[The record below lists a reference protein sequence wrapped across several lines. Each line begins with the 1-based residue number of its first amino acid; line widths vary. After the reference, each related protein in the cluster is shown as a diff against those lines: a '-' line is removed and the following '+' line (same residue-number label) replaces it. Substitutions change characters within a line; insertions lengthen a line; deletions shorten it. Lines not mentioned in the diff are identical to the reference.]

1 MHKVDGII
9 DIVLEQGAVALELV
23 KSQFLQGLI
32 LCDAVGDHAAGQLV
46 GIPERHPLLGQVVG
60 AVGGVDKALGGGA
73 AHVGRQG
80 LHGVQHGG
88 DGLEAEFQGIHCI
101 KDGFLVLLHI
111 LVVGQR
117 QTLHHHQQGVQ
128 VAVDAAGLAAD
139 QLGDIGVLLLRHDG
153 GAGGKADFLGIHE
166 FDPNDVQ
173 VGDIVVYDATWY
185 NEPVIHR
192 VINITEING
201 TTYYMI
207 KGDHNSHPDPYYATA
222 DQINER
228 VLTWDGHPI
237 VIPYIG
243 NISLWLRGL

>member
-1 MHKVDGII
+1 MKKLIF
-9 DIVLEQGAVALELV
+9 LEILE
-23 KSQFLQGLI
+23 FLPS
-32 LCDAVGDHAAGQLV
+32 V
-46 GIPERHPLLGQVVG
+46 
-60 AVGGVDKALGGGA
+60 
-73 AHVGRQG
+73 
-80 LHGVQHGG
+80 
-88 DGLEAEFQGIHCI
+88 
-101 KDGFLVLLHI
+101 
-111 LVVGQR
+111 
-117 QTLHHHQQGVQ
+117 
-128 VAVDAAGLAAD
+128 
-139 QLGDIGVLLLRHDG
+139 
-153 GAGGKADFLGIHE
+153 
-166 FDPNDVQ
+166 VQ

-192 VINITEING
+192 VINITQING

>member
-1 MHKVDGII
+1 MTDYKEII
-9 DIVLEQGAVALELV
+9 SYIVILAVVLIAAQHLNVVVSGSMEPVFYRGDIVAVE
-23 KSQFLQGLI
+23 
-32 LCDAVGDHAAGQLV
+32 
-46 GIPERHPLLGQVVG
+46 
-60 AVGGVDKALGGGA
+60 
-73 AHVGRQG
+73 
-80 LHGVQHGG
+80 
-88 DGLEAEFQGIHCI
+88 
-101 KDGFLVLLHI
+101 
-111 LVVGQR
+111 
-117 QTLHHHQQGVQ
+117 
-128 VAVDAAGLAAD
+128 
-139 QLGDIGVLLLRHDG
+139 
-153 GAGGKADFLGIHE
+153 KADFLGIHE

-207 KGDHNSHPDPYYATA
+207 KGDHNSYPDPYYATA